1 MKTKRLT
8 LESFKAVV
16 KRLIKE
22 EMNNQMSISK
32 MIDDYNEAVQEYN
45 NPNADTFTKEE
56 SRQKMHKSFESIKEL
71 LKEKANQTAK
81 QINKFYQSAIEIK
94 NLDENDIFLRFY
106 FGKPYQVGMGFSPG
120 YRSFILDLKLVNGKK
135 QINFEREQSLF
146 NPSEMSENY
155 MQILKDFA
163 SDIFNDVSPSYGN
176 NIPQLEEAY
185 KSATNNELAA
195 SIIELNKEIK
205 AETNKEKIKLLKQDL
220 EEVKAELA
228 SRKKGK

>member
-16 KRLIKE
+16 KRIIKE
-22 EMNNQMSISK
+22 EMNNQMPISK
-32 MIDDYNEAVQEYN
+32 MIYDYNKSAQEYN

-56 SRQKMHKSFESIKEL
+56 NRQKMHKSFETIKDL
-71 LKEKANQTAK
+71 LKETANPTAK
-81 QINKFYQSAIEIK
+81 QINKFYQSAVEVK

-106 FGKPYQVGMGFSPG
+106 FGKPYQIGTAFSPG
-120 YRSFILDLKLVNGKK
+120 YRSFILDLKLVNGKRE
-135 QINFEREQSLF
+135 INFEREQSLF
-146 NPSEMSENY
+146 NPQDMAENY

-163 SDIFNDVSPSYGN
+163 SDIFDNVSSSYGA

-185 KSATNNELAA
+185 ESATNNELAA

>member
-1 MKTKRLT
+1 MKTKKLT

-16 KRLIKE
+16 KRIIKE
-22 EMNNQMSISK
+22 EMNNQMPISK
-32 MIDDYNEAVQEYN
+32 MIYDYNEAVQEYN
-45 NPNADTFTKEE
+45 NSNADTFTKEE
-56 SRQKMHKSFESIKEL
+56 SRQKMHKSFETIKDL
-71 LKEKANQTAK
+71 LKEKASQTAK
-81 QINKFYQSAIEIK
+81 QINKFYQSAVDIK
-94 NLDENDIFLRFY
+94 DLGENNIFLRFY
-106 FGKPYQVGMGFSPG
+106 FGKPYQIGTAFSPG

-135 QINFEREQSLF
+135 EINFEREQNLF
-146 NPSEMSENY
+146 NPQEMVENY

-163 SDIFNDVSPSYGN
+163 SDIFDNVSPQYSGA
-176 NIPQLEEAY
+176 QLEESY
-185 KSATNNELAA
+185 KTSTNNELAA